1 MIFYIVLLALP
12 VLLLLSKCKPDPING
27 IYEQAGYLGPLKQL
41 FMYIMI
47 RLNKRRVSHKAV
59 GHDKAWL
66 GLAAE
71 DDIAVM
77 ESPRPLVDH
86 PLGALMLKDLHQ
98 PD

>member
-1 MIFYIVLLALP
+1 MIFYI
-12 VLLLLSKCKPDPING
+12 LLLVLSVLVFLSKCKPDPIHG
-27 IYEQAGYLGPLKQL
+27 VYEQAGYLGPLKQL
-41 FMYIMI
+41 FMFIVI

-59 GHDKAWL
+59 GHNKAWL

-86 PLGALMLKDLHQ
+86 PLGVECIQ
-98 PD
+98 NTR